1 MQEIEKR
8 TLELMLAKL
17 RLQKARREHTE
28 PDYIFGF
35 DDVERIFEEII
46 NDSF

>member
-8 TLELMLAKL
+8 TLELMLAEL
-17 RLQKARREHTE
+17 RLQKAKREYGN
-28 PDYIFGF
+28 DYIFGF